1 MSDVSDVPPVRVSPV
16 NAPAPTQTPDSPQTV
31 SLGQSALV
39 VQAVVDVQM
48 PAAQVGAPLG
58 HCPLFVQVKELKVAG
73 VAIHE
78 ADVPVAVKFPLL
90 SANALVAAHVMT
102 SAAAAHIDANFFM
115 ISPFSISFSFS
126 FFLLSL
132 ASCCFLF
139 CRVRSPFCCRGEIT
153 PGRDT
158 SPY

>member
-1 MSDVSDVPPVRVSPV
+1 MGVLISVVSDVSDVPPVRVSPV

-115 ISPFSISFSFS
+115 ISPFSLFPFS
-126 FFLLSL
+126 FF
-132 ASCCFLF
+132 
-139 CRVRSPFCCRGEIT
+139 RVLPPVFFFSAG
-153 PGRDT
+153 
-158 SPY
+158 